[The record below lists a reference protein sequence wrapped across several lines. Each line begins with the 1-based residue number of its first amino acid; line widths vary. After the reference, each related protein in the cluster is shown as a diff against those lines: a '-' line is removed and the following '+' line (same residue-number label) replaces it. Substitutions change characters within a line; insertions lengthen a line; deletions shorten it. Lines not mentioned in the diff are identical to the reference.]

1 MMTTT
6 SFDLDFKFIM
16 DEEHFEPPRCEHY
29 EHDEGEHPERHDAGL
44 AKFELV
50 MPCGLP
56 LKVCAQFVA
65 WLDWGGRIDCG
76 RVIGEKHDKSTI
88 VWVPL

>member
-1 MMTTT
+1 MTTT
-6 SFDLDFKFIM
+6 SSDTDFELILDEDQFRPPQCHY
-16 DEEHFEPPRCEHY
+16 DEHSA
-29 EHDEGEHPERHDAGL
+29 GEHRERHDDGP

-56 LKVCAQFVA
+56 MKVCAQFVA
-65 WLDWGGRIDCG
+65 WLDAGGRIDCST
-76 RVIGEKHDKSTI
+76 VKGEKHDKYTI